1 MSLPCCYVLGDE
13 NNRIRALEEELAM
26 LKAQMARLSLE
37 QMEKSESKG
46 NTCLH
51 IHVCVQTKTIYR
63 KFMPYTFNFKMCATY
78 LN

>member
-37 QMEKSESKG
+37 QMEKSG

-51 IHVCVQTKTIYR
+51 NYTCVCPDK
-63 KFMPYTFNFKMCATY
+63 NH
-78 LN
+78 L